1 MVTMEQNATSS
12 QILIFETLRQ
22 FTQFVDNTIQL
33 HKSMLARYE
42 EDLGLTLRQAEQNAG
57 EAEWAKEMQS
67 KLVPQS
73 KQVQKDDE
81 KKEEKHDKGKEE
93 KEAERKEEKAERKE
107 EKAKRKEEKAKK
119 GSTNW
124 KMYNDVQIYTGNA
137 TQGKTEV
144 YFEAVNELKTQ
155 VDRLNRVRET
165 IAQLTNAGIS
175 NAFYLVYTKNNMPE
189 KLVLLP
195 QGKQDKEKFEFKAD
209 FVTENAEMPT
219 Q

>member
-22 FTQFVDNTIQL
+22 FTQFVDNTLQL

-93 KEAERKEEKAERKE
+93 KEAETKEEKKERK
-107 EKAKRKEEKAKK
+107 KEEKAKK

-144 YFEAVNELKTQ
+144 YFEAVNELKTHI
-155 VDRLNRVRET
+155 DRLNRVRET
-165 IAQLTNAGIS
+165 ITQLTNAGIS